1 MAFAAITRPSL
12 AAASSKLG
20 RTLVRHPSLLIG
32 GTIVSFF
39 VVIGVLAPVLAPYS
53 YEQQDLL
60 NNLLPPLSPGHIL
73 GTDDFGRDVLT
84 RIMYGTANSLKVAV
98 VITAVSLLM
107 GTIVGALS
115 GYFGGVLDY
124 ILSAAVDFAW
134 GFPIVLIAVLAY
146 GIIGPGLPAVMIAV
160 GAVNWAGCAR
170 IVRGEVLSLRE
181 REYVEA
187 ARALGHGPFR
197 IIARHILPHTLPA
210 VLVIGSFYMAV
221 AILAEAALS
230 FIGIGV
236 QPPAASLGQMLVD
249 GKQFMQQS
257 HWVATIPGL
266 TILLLVVGF
275 NLFGDGLRDV
285 LDPRLKEF

>member
-1 MAFAAITRPSL
+1 MAVTTITRPSL
-12 AAASSKLG
+12 AAGARKLG
-20 RTLVRHPSLLIG
+20 RTLIRHPSLLVG

-39 VVIGVLAPVLAPYS
+39 VVIGVFAPVLAPYS

-60 NNLLPPLSPGHIL
+60 NNLLPPLSPGHLL

-84 RIMYGTANSLKVAV
+84 RLMYGTANSLKVAV
-98 VITAVSLLM
+98 AITAVSLLV

-170 IVRGEVLSLRE
+170 IVRGEVLALRE
-181 REYVEA
+181 REFIEA

-266 TILLLVVGF
+266 TILFLVVGF

>member
-12 AAASSKLG
+12 ATASGKLG